1 MNNFTAS
8 SPRFAFAHFFFVLV
22 DVVVVF
28 ALAPFM
34 LPRENGILAFASH
47 TDFDLREYDFLD
59 DKWEM
64 ANQMVC
70 ADDVGRLVFSVVV
83 VVVAAA
89 NRSFTF

>member
-8 SPRFAFAHFFFVLV
+8 SPRFAFAFAHFFFVLV

-34 LPRENGILAFASH
+34 LPRENGMLAFASH

-70 ADDVGRLVFSVVV
+70 ADDVGRLVFSVG
-83 VVVAAA
+83 VVAAA